1 MLRRSGTIAGAR
13 YATTDRYG
21 GVSAP
26 PYDELDLGDHVGD
39 DPAAVAENRARLA
52 AAVGLPEDRLVFM
65 AQVHGSDVAVVDG
78 PSDGGEPPTADA
90 LVTRAPDLGLVVLVA
105 DCVPVVLAARRSD
118 VVAVAHAGRKG
129 VAGGIVP
136 ATVDAMRA
144 LGARPE
150 RMVAVVGPAVCG
162 ACYEVPAAMADDV
175 GALVPA
181 ARAVGRAGGP
191 ALDLRAGVAAQLAAA
206 GVETIEVD
214 PWCTRESPDLFSHRR
229 DGITGRFAGV
239 VLRPAP

>member
-52 AAVGLPEDRLVFM
+52 AAVDLAADRLVFM

-78 PSDGGEPPTADA
+78 PSGGDPPTADA
-90 LVTRAPDLGLVVLVA
+90 LVTREPDLGLVVLVA

-150 RMVAVVGPAVCG
+150 RIVAVVGPAVCG
-162 ACYEVPAAMADDV
+162 ACYEVPAAMAEEV
-175 GALVPA
+175 AAVAPA
-181 ARAVGRAGGP
+181 ARALSRSGSP

-206 GVETIEVD
+206 GVQTIEVD
-214 PWCTRESPDLFSHRR
+214 PWCSRESPELFSHRR
-229 DGITGRFAGV
+229 DGVTGRFAGV
-239 VLRPAP
+239 VLRPAR